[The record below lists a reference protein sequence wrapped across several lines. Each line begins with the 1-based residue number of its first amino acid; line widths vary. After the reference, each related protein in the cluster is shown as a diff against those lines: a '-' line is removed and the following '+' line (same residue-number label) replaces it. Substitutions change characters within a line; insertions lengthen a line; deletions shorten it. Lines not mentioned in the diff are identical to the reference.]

1 MAKRHTFHHGNLR
14 QALIEA
20 ALELLDTRNVAGTTL
35 RAVAAHAGVSH
46 AAPANHFRDRRALL
60 TAVAAAEFSRLWTH
74 LERNLVDAA
83 LTGPDRITL
92 FSKTIVSYAIQYPN
106 RYDLLWRNELVDH
119 QDKELL
125 SVMDR
130 IYDALCSEIRLV
142 AQNDAFDIHTF
153 AVSIWSITHG
163 YIALRLSGMFE
174 ELEDEVRHE
183 PRFDAM
189 MALLTDA
196 IRLPVLTKT

>member
-35 RAVAAHAGVSH
+35 RAVAAYAGVSH

-60 TAVAAAEFSRLWTH
+60 TAVAAAEFSQLWTH
-74 LERNLVDAA
+74 LERNLIDAA

-92 FSKTIVSYAIQYPN
+92 FSKTITSYAIQYPN

-163 YIALRLSGMFE
+163 YIGLRLSGMFE

-196 IRLPVLTKT
+196 IRFPVLTKT